1 MEQILHANVTSGD
14 EESCGRRCPHRRSSA
29 GNAFNVS
36 GFVLALSSYASP
48 VLDGF

>member
-1 MEQILHANVTSGD
+1 MPSPPQPG
-14 EESCGRRCPHRRSSA
+14 A

-48 VLDGF
+48 VVDGF